1 MKIVYFYL
9 RFFLYGFFLFT
20 SASICLSAYEYMD
33 VGTYYDN
40 MEGEVAGAIDS
51 GFIMMAIQ
59 FLVYSTGFVI
69 NITRWIMYRIFDV
82 YGAFLYLFAWGL
94 AILWIQI
101 YYQYASNGQY
111 DWIMG
116 PGDSGV
122 TIALMGATLVNFL
135 KVVLVIYNYK

>member
-1 MKIVYFYL
+1 VKIAYFYF

-20 SASICLSAYEYMD
+20 SASHCISSYEYMD
-33 VGTYYDN
+33 VSTYYDN
-40 MEGEVAGAIDS
+40 MEGEVASGIDS
-51 GFIMMAIQ
+51 GFILMALQ

-69 NITRWIMYRIFDV
+69 NITRWIMYRTFDV
-82 YGAFLYLFAWGL
+82 YGALLYLFAWVLG
-94 AILWIQI
+94 ILWIQF
-101 YYQYASNGQY
+101 YCQYASNGQY

-122 TIALMGATLVNFL
+122 VIALIGATLVNFL